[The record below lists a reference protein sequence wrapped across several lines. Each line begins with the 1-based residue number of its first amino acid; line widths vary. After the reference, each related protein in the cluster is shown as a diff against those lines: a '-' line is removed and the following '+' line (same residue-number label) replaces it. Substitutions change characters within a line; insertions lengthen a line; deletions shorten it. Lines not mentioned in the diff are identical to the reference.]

1 MTQKNQQMQT
11 LSGHYSYA
19 RLFRSTLPCVIMLVV
34 TSIYSV
40 VDGLFVSNFVGKT
53 PFTAVNFIFPLL
65 MILGGVGFMF
75 GTGGGALIAKTLGEQ
90 QQERADD
97 IFSMTVYVAAG
108 CGVVL
113 MILGLAFLR
122 PVAVAMGAQG
132 QLLDDSLIYGGVY
145 LLGLPGCVLQ
155 YAFQNLCATAGK
167 PKLGL
172 YVTVAAGVTNIV
184 LDALFVAV
192 FSWGLAG
199 AAAAS
204 ALSQYIGGIV
214 PLAYFLCR
222 NSSLLRLKKCRL
234 DPKALLKICT
244 NGSSELLN
252 NISMSIVNIL
262 YNVQLLHYVGEDG
275 IAAYGVLMYVNL
287 IFLSI
292 FIGYSVGTAPVISY
306 HYGAQNHRELRSL
319 LGKSLVILSVSAVLM
334 FLLSEFLARPLSVMF
349 TGYDP
354 GLLELT
360 LRGFFLYSFSFL
372 FSGFAIFGSSFFTAL
387 NDGLTSA
394 VISFLRTL
402 VFQIVAVLVLP
413 LVWGVDGIWLSIV
426 AAELLAAA
434 VALALIAGKK
444 RRYHY

>member
-1 MTQKNQQMQT
+1 MKEQRSQMLA
-11 LSGHYSYA
+11 LSGHYTYA
-19 RLFRSTLPCVIMLVV
+19 RLFRCTVPCVIMLVV
-34 TSIYSV
+34 TSIYGV

-65 MILGGVGFMF
+65 MILGGMGFMF
-75 GTGGGALIAKTLGEQ
+75 GTGGGALIAKTLGEH
-90 QQERADD
+90 QQERAND

-113 MILGLAFLR
+113 MILGIVLVR
-122 PVAVAMGAQG
+122 PVAVLLGAEG
-132 QLLDDSLIYGGVY
+132 QLLEDSVLYGGVY

-172 YVTVAAGVTNIV
+172 YVTVAAGLTNIV

-192 FSWGLAG
+192 LPWGLAG

-204 ALSQYIGGIV
+204 ALSQYVGGVV
-214 PLAYFLCR
+214 PLVYFLRR
-222 NSSLLRLKKCRL
+222 NSSLLRLKKCRFEG
-234 DPKALLKICT
+234 KALLKICT

-262 YNVQLLHYVGEDG
+262 YNVQLLRFVGEDG

-306 HYGAQNHRELRSL
+306 HYGAQNRDELRNL
-319 LGKSLVILSVSAVLM
+319 LRKSFVVLSVSAVLM
-334 FLLSEFLARPLSVMF
+334 FLLSEFLARPLSMLF
-349 TGYDP
+349 TGYDR

-372 FSGFAIFGSSFFTAL
+372 FSGFGIFGSSFFTAL

-402 VFQIVAVLVLP
+402 VFQIAAVLVLP
-413 LVWGVDGIWLSIV
+413 LIWDVDGIWISMV
-426 AAELLAAA
+426 AAEVLAMG
-434 VALALIAGKK
+434 VALLFVAIKRKK
-444 RRYHY
+444 YGY

>member
-11 LSGHYSYA
+11 LAGHYSYA
-19 RLFRSTLPCVIMLVV
+19 RLFRSTTPCVIMLVV

-75 GTGGGALIAKTLGEQ
+75 GTGGGALIAKTLGEHQ
-90 QQERADD
+90 KERADD

-214 PLAYFLCR
+214 PLVYFFCR
-222 NSSLLRLKKCRL
+222 NSSLLRLKKM
-234 DPKALLKICT
+234 PI
-244 NGSSELLN
+244 GS
-252 NISMSIVNIL
+252 
-262 YNVQLLHYVGEDG
+262 QG
-275 IAAYGVLMYVNL
+275 
-287 IFLSI
+287 
-292 FIGYSVGTAPVISY
+292 
-306 HYGAQNHRELRSL
+306 
-319 LGKSLVILSVSAVLM
+319 
-334 FLLSEFLARPLSVMF
+334 
-349 TGYDP
+349 
-354 GLLELT
+354 
-360 LRGFFLYSFSFL
+360 
-372 FSGFAIFGSSFFTAL
+372 
-387 NDGLTSA
+387 
-394 VISFLRTL
+394 
-402 VFQIVAVLVLP
+402 
-413 LVWGVDGIWLSIV
+413 
-426 AAELLAAA
+426 AAEDLHQRLF
-434 VALALIAGKK
+434 
-444 RRYHY
+444 

>member
-1 MTQKNQQMQT
+1 MTEQNSQMLA
-11 LSGHYSYA
+11 LSGHYTYG
-19 RLFRSTLPCVIMLVV
+19 RLFRCTAPCVIMLVV
-34 TSIYSV
+34 TSIYGV

-65 MILGGVGFMF
+65 MILGGMGFMF
-75 GTGGGALIAKTLGEQ
+75 GTGGGALIAKTMGER
-90 QQERADD
+90 QEKKANE
-97 IFSMTVYVAAG
+97 IFFLTVYTAAA

-113 MILGLAFLR
+113 MLLGIAFVR
-122 PVAVAMGAQG
+122 PVAVLLGAQG
-132 QLLDDSLIYGGVY
+132 QLLEDSVLYGSVY

-172 YVTVAAGVTNIV
+172 YVTVAAGVTNVV

-192 FSWGLAG
+192 LPWGLAG

-204 ALSQYIGGIV
+204 ALSQYVGGIV
-214 PLAYFLCR
+214 PLIYFFRR
-222 NSSLLRLKKCRL
+222 NSSLLRLKKCRF
-234 DPKALLKICT
+234 DGKALPKICT

-262 YNVQLLHYVGEDG
+262 YNVQLLRFVGEDG

-292 FIGYSVGTAPVISY
+292 FIGYSVGTAPIISY
-306 HYGAQNHRELRSL
+306 HYGAQNQKELRNL
-319 LGKSLVILSVSAVLM
+319 LHKSFVVLSVSAVLM
-334 FLLSEFLARPLSVMF
+334 FLLSEFLARPLSTLF
-349 TGYDP
+349 TGYDQ

-372 FSGFAIFGSSFFTAL
+372 FSGFGIFGSSFFTAL

-402 VFQIVAVLVLP
+402 VFQIAAVLVLP
-413 LVWGVDGIWLSIV
+413 LIWGVDGIWIAMV
-426 AAELLAAA
+426 AAEVLAMATAFVFLAA
-434 VALALIAGKK
+434 KK
-444 RRYHY
+444 KKYGY

>member
-1 MTQKNQQMQT
+1 MTQKNSQMQT
-11 LSGHYSYA
+11 LAGHYSYA
-19 RLFRSTLPCVIMLVV
+19 RLFRSTTPCVIMLVV

-65 MILGGVGFMF
+65 MILGGMGFMF
-75 GTGGGALIAKTLGEQ
+75 GTGGGALIAKTLGE
-90 QQERADD
+90 RRKGADA

-184 LDALFVAV
+184 LDALFAGRC
-192 FSWGLAG
+192 SRGGLPG
-199 AAAAS
+199 CAAAAS

-214 PLAYFLCR
+214 PLVYFLCR

-262 YNVQLLHYVGEDG
+262 YNMQLLHYVGEDG

-292 FIGYSVGTAPVISY
+292 FIGYSVGSAPVISY

-349 TGYDP
+349 AGYDP

-402 VFQIVAVLVLP
+402 VFQIAAVLVLP
-413 LVWGVDGIWLSIV
+413 LVWEVDGISAV
-426 AAELLAAA
+426 HRGGGAAGGGGG
-434 VALALIAGKK
+434 AGAD
-444 RRYHY
+444 RGQEA